1 MGDDGAI
8 ETSGYSKNGSTLT
21 FKVRQE
27 DSGTI
32 YQIMDSLP
40 DWENMTISTMGR
52 LIAKEIPKEIM
63 IDAAYPNPFNPVT
76 HISFGIDRDS
86 YVQVKIYDI
95 TGKEIA
101 TLANGTYLSGYHNL
115 TWNADNFA
123 SGMYFV
129 RLEANN
135 YVQTQ
140 KLLLLK

>member
-1 MGDDGAI
+1 M
-8 ETSGYSKNGSTLT
+8 
-21 FKVRQE
+21 
-27 DSGTI
+27 
-32 YQIMDSLP
+32 P
-40 DWENMTISTMGR
+40 DELLLVS
-52 LIAKEIPKEIM
+52 
-63 IDAAYPNPFNPVT
+63 AYPNPFNPVT
-76 HISFGIDRDS
+76 NISFGIDTDA

-101 TLANGTYLSGYHNL
+101 TLANCAYLSGYHNL

-135 YVQTQ
+135 YIQTQ